1 MSARKVDQGKS
12 REFGAWRRG
21 KSTKSKLLQYFNSAR
36 YIKFKF
42 QNGLRTSIELNEGIF
57 KTGRKQKAVK
67 KLFAYFTFTQ
77 CELLSAMIK

>member
-1 MSARKVDQGKS
+1 MNSGPGEEERVRS
-12 REFGAWRRG
+12 RND
-21 KSTKSKLLQYFNSAR
+21 LNNAR